1 MKLCKYYSL
10 DECKTRHGVFEEL
23 DRLQDDGK
31 IEYSYQDDDEV
42 IIIQDTGL
50 EKKEMKDLVGFLK
63 DNDVIEYPDY
73 EEFYEEEE
81 YSDEDDLDD
90 EDYDDLD

>member
-10 DECKTRHGVFEEL
+10 DECKSRQSVFDEL
-23 DRLQDDGK
+23 DRLQEDGK
-31 IEYSYQDDDEV
+31 IEYEYLDDDEV
-42 IIIQDTGL
+42 IRIQDTGL
-50 EKKEMKDLVGFLK
+50 EKKEVKELAAFLRE
-63 DNDVIEYPDY
+63 NDVVEYPDY

-81 YSDEDDLDD
+81 YSEDDEQDD